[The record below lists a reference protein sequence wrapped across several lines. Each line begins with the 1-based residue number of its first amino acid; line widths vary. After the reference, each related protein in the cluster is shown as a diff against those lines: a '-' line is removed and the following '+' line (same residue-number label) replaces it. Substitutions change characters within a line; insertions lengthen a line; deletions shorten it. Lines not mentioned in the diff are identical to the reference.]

1 MLKVNISTAPVSELA
16 QFILSPPKVKAPDTV
31 IAESKIPPSITEDI
45 PANET
50 NSLASQGSLA
60 SAFFNA
66 HPVLKKLQTRSL
78 GSRSG
83 SLS

>member
-1 MLKVNISTAPVSELA
+1 MLKVNISTASVSELA
-16 QFILSPPKVKAPDTV
+16 QFILSPPKVKAPGTV

-60 SAFFNA
+60 LLFQR
-66 HPVLKKLQTRSL
+66 L
-78 GSRSG
+78 SG
-83 SLS
+83 